1 MRASGR
7 LAAHVG
13 IEHDILERI
22 EGIAGHA
29 LLLFVV
35 ARIDCAKE
43 LRDDVPEK
51 RIPVLAALAGISTR
65 QARVAVRTLLDRGL
79 WEELNDGGW
88 GDPFQKQANF
98 TAKERLQ
105 QREVW
110 RNRGKK
116 PPSSEDALN
125 TNQADILA
133 GNSPESP
140 ETPRG
145 LLPLNLKGEPE
156 SENESENAREQS
168 PRPDA
173 ATRSKDDEGTASVAD
188 VASDGESDGAAEGQL
203 SPEAKARAAVL
214 MKKVEAR
221 MARGSGRGQD
231 EATA

>member
-1 MRASGR
+1 MGGGR

-13 IEHDILERI
+13 IEHDIMERI

-43 LRDDVPEK
+43 LRDGVPEK

-65 QARVAVRTLLDRGL
+65 QARVAARTLVDRGL

-98 TAKERLQ
+98 TAEERLQ

-110 RNRGKK
+110 RNRGKN
-116 PPSSEDALN
+116 PPSSGDASN
-125 TNQADILA
+125 TNQAGIPA

-145 LLPLNLKGEPE
+145 LLPLKGEPE
-156 SENESENAREQS
+156 SEVMNLNPKSSRASARE
-168 PRPDA
+168 DA
-173 ATRSKDDEGTASVAD
+173 ATQPPKGYELIDDVW
-188 VASDGESDGAAEGQL
+188 L
-203 SPEAKARAAVL
+203 SPD
-214 MKKVEAR
+214 R
-221 MARGSGRGQD
+221 MHAW
-231 EATA
+231 AP

>member
-43 LRDDVPEK
+43 LRDDIPEK

-65 QARVAVRTLLDRGL
+65 QARVAARTLATRGL
-79 WEELNDGGW
+79 WEELNDDEGGGTPSKNRPTSRRRW

-98 TAKERLQ
+98 TAEERFR

-145 LLPLNLKGEPE
+145 LLPLNLKGELE
-156 SENESENAREQS
+156 SENESENGREQS
-168 PRPDA
+168 PRRGDA
-173 ATRSKDDEGTASVAD
+173 ATQPPEGYRLV
-188 VASDGESDGAAEGQL
+188 DGAWL
-203 SPEAKARAAVL
+203 SPD
-214 MKKVEAR
+214 
-221 MARGSGRGQD
+221 GQH
-231 EATA
+231 AWAP